1 MHPKLGASWEEILRF
16 HQPDEAYLYAVH
28 SSCELDLL
36 MFLRGRKV
44 GVEFKRADAPKL
56 TRSMQTVLADLAL
69 DELWVVYP
77 GTRSYAL
84 NENIRVLPLAE
95 SIGTAGDAEGQNSPH
110 FKLQQTWKLFPKPPR
125 SASPNS
131 ASASASAG
139 A

>member
-1 MHPKLGASWEEILRF
+1 
-16 HQPDEAYLYAVH
+16 
-28 SSCELDLL
+28 

-84 NENIRVLPLAE
+84 NENIRVLPLTE
-95 SIGTAGDAEGQNSPH
+95 SIGTAG
-110 FKLQQTWKLFPKPPR
+110 K
-125 SASPNS
+125 
-131 ASASASAG
+131 
-139 A
+139 